1 MTPDPRDPI
10 NPRGPLT
17 PDDEAR
23 SPAGLG
29 PGDSLSP
36 ISPLSPRPR
45 RVPAAEV
52 KVRQVKAPRPLSR
65 HPVVKY
71 GGIGG
76 LLAFLGGVA
85 WYLISWFHGGTRP

>member
-1 MTPDPRDPI
+1 MMFPADPRDPI
-10 NPRGPLT
+10 NPRGPFT

-36 ISPLSPRPR
+36 ISPLPPR

-52 KVRQVKAPRPLSR
+52 KVRPSKVQPL
-65 HPVVKY
+65 HPAVKY

-76 LLAFLGGVA
+76 LLAFLGGLA

>member
-1 MTPDPRDPI
+1 MKDLDADDDAS
-10 NPRGPLT
+10 N
-17 PDDEAR
+17 PDDSDPSF

-36 ISPLSPRPR
+36 LSPLPPR
-45 RVPAAEV
+45 RAPAAEV
-52 KVRQVKAPRPLSR
+52 KVRRSEVQPL

-76 LLAFLGGVA
+76 LLAFLGGLA
-85 WYLISWFHGGTRP
+85 WYLISWFAGGTRP

>member
-1 MTPDPRDPI
+1 M
-10 NPRGPLT
+10 RGVDDDVDDSD
-17 PDDEAR
+17 PDD
-23 SPAGLG
+23 SDPAGLG

-36 ISPLSPRPR
+36 IPPLPPRPR
-45 RVPAAEV
+45 PVPAAEV
-52 KVRQVKAPRPLSR
+52 KVRQVKAQPL
-65 HPVVKY
+65 HPAVKY

>member
-1 MTPDPRDPI
+1 MRDVDDSDFSASDPSDS
-10 NPRGPLT
+10 NP
-17 PDDEAR
+17 
-23 SPAGLG
+23 SGLG

-36 ISPLSPRPR
+36 ISPLPPR

-52 KVRQVKAPRPLSR
+52 KVRRPEVQPV

-76 LLAFLGGVA
+76 LLAFLGGLA

>member
-1 MTPDPRDPI
+1 M
-10 NPRGPLT
+10 RGVDDDVDDSD
-17 PDDEAR
+17 PDD
-23 SPAGLG
+23 SDPAGLG

-36 ISPLSPRPR
+36 IPPLPPR

-76 LLAFLGGVA
+76 LLAFLGGLAV
-85 WYLISWFHGGTRP
+85 YLFNRFFSDWTRP

>member
-1 MTPDPRDPI
+1 MAPD

-36 ISPLSPRPR
+36 LPPR
-45 RVPAAEV
+45 RAPAAEV
-52 KVRQVKAPRPLSR
+52 KVRQVKDQPL

-76 LLAFLGGVA
+76 LLAFLGGLA
-85 WYLISWFHGGTRP
+85 AYLFNRFFSDWTRP

>member
-1 MTPDPRDPI
+1 MRDVDDSDFSASDPSDS
-10 NPRGPLT
+10 NP
-17 PDDEAR
+17 
-23 SPAGLG
+23 SGLG

-36 ISPLSPRPR
+36 IPPLPPR

-76 LLAFLGGVA
+76 LLAFLGGLA

>member
-1 MTPDPRDPI
+1 MRDVDDDPDAYD
-10 NPRGPLT
+10 
-17 PDDEAR
+17 PDD
-23 SPAGLG
+23 SDPSFLPAGLG

-36 ISPLSPRPR
+36 ISPLPPR

-65 HPVVKY
+65 HPAVKY

-85 WYLISWFHGGTRP
+85 WYLISWFAGGTRP

>member
-1 MTPDPRDPI
+1 MSDVLDDLDPPDSDP
-10 NPRGPLT
+10 
-17 PDDEAR
+17 
-23 SPAGLG
+23 SGLG

-36 ISPLSPRPR
+36 ISPLPPR

-52 KVRQVKAPRPLSR
+52 KVRRSEVQPL

-76 LLAFLGGVA
+76 LLAFLGGLAV
-85 WYLISWFHGGTRP
+85 YLFNRFFSDWTRP

>member
-1 MTPDPRDPI
+1 MRDP
-10 NPRGPLT
+10 GDDVDDSD
-17 PDDEAR
+17 PDDSDFSA
-23 SPAGLG
+23 SDPSGLG

-36 ISPLSPRPR
+36 IPPLPPR
-45 RVPAAEV
+45 RAAEV
-52 KVRQVKAPRPLSR
+52 KVRQVKPPAV

-76 LLAFLGGVA
+76 LLAFLGGLA

>member
-1 MTPDPRDPI
+1 MMFPADPRDPT

-36 ISPLSPRPR
+36 LSPLPPR

-52 KVRQVKAPRPLSR
+52 KVRQVGPPAV
-65 HPVVKY
+65 HPAVKY
-71 GGIGG
+71 AVAGGGWLGFIGS
-76 LLAFLGGVA
+76 LFYI
-85 WYLISWFHGGTRP
+85 WYLVTHGGTRP